1 MDILRKLRV
10 RAANQLQHIVLPEGG
25 DDRTIVAASKVADE
39 RIARVTVLGDEEQIR
54 GRASALGVSLT
65 NVLLLDP
72 RKSPDLNRYT
82 QELYELR
89 RAKGVTMDEAGKQML
104 DPLYFGNMMVRAGR
118 ADGSVAGA
126 TNTTAHTVR
135 SALVTIGLREGFSL
149 VSSFFVMVLPHKESG
164 PTFGVDGALIFADA
178 AVVINPT
185 APQLAEI
192 AITSAGSCRALL
204 ETEPRVAMLSFSTK
218 GSASHPMA
226 DKVIEATKTIRA
238 RAPELEVDGELQLDA
253 ALIPDIA
260 ESKAKG
266 SSVAGRANVLIF
278 PDINAG
284 NIGYKLTERLAGA
297 TAIGP
302 ILQGLDKPANDLSR
316 GCKAE
321 DIVDV
326 VAITAV
332 QAQARKKELA

>member
-1 MDILRKLRV
+1 MDILRKFRV
-10 RAANQLQHIVLPEGG
+10 QAATQLQHIVLPEGS
-25 DDRTIVAASKVADE
+25 DDRTLIAASKTAEE
-39 RIARVTVLGDEEQIR
+39 RLARVTVLGDEETIR
-54 GRASALGVSLT
+54 SRAAALGVSLT
-65 NVLLLDP
+65 NVVIQDH
-72 RKSPDLNRYT
+72 RRSADLQRYA

-89 RAKGVTMDEAGKQML
+89 RAKGATLDEAGKQIL
-104 DPLYFGNMMVRAGR
+104 DPLYFGNMMVRHGK

-135 SALVTIGLREGFSL
+135 SALITLGLREGFSL
-149 VSSFFVMVLPHKESG
+149 VSSVIVMVVPNK
-164 PTFGVDGALIFADA
+164 TFGVEGALIFADP

-192 AITSAGSCRALL
+192 AIASAQTCRALL
-204 ETEPRVAMLSFSTK
+204 NTEPRVAMLSFSTK
-218 GSASHPMA
+218 GSAQHALA
-226 DKVIEATKTIRA
+226 DKVIEATKTVRA
-238 RAPELEVDGELQLDA
+238 RMPELEIDGELQLDA
-253 ALIPDIA
+253 ALVESIGQ
-260 ESKAKG
+260 SKAKG
-266 SSVAGRANVLIF
+266 STVAGRANVLIF

-316 GCKAE
+316 GCKWE
-321 DIVDV
+321 DIVDA

-332 QAQARKKELA
+332 QAQARKKERS

>member
-1 MDILRKLRV
+1 MDILQKIRT
-10 RAANQLQHIVLPEGG
+10 RAATKLQHIVLPEGA
-25 DDRTIVAASKVADE
+25 DDRTLIAAAKVTE
-39 RIARVTVLGDEEQIR
+39 QRLARVTVLGDEEQVR
-54 GRASALGVSLT
+54 RRAAALGVSLT
-65 NVLLLDP
+65 NVPILDH
-72 RKSPDLNRYT
+72 RRSPDLDRYT

-89 RAKGVTMDEAGKQML
+89 RAKGVTLDEAAKQAL
-104 DPLYFGNMMVRAGR
+104 DPLYFGNLMVRAGK

-135 SALVTIGLREGFSL
+135 SALITLGLQPGLSI
-149 VSSFFVMVLPHKESG
+149 VSSFFLMVLPKPE
-164 PTFGVDGALIFADA
+164 FGVNGALIFADC
-178 AVVINPT
+178 AVVIDPT
-185 APQLAEI
+185 AAQLAEI
-192 AITSAGSCRALL
+192 AIASAATCRVLL
-204 ETEPRVAMLSFSTK
+204 DAEPRVALLSFSTK
-218 GSASHPMA
+218 GSAQHPLA

-253 ALIPDIA
+253 ALIESIGA
-260 ESKAKG
+260 SKAKG
-266 SSVAGRANVLIF
+266 SPVAGRANVLIF

-321 DIVDV
+321 DIVDA

-332 QAQARKKELA
+332 QAQARKAERGL